1 MPKLRAHLTPIDPI
15 PVNSS
20 KNLLCIVRTL
30 LLCSYGMFL
39 CGKSFSSAEPQ
50 RCPLSNKRTHTHRSV
65 ESKESQQENTLRKTL
80 ASVPSVASLS
90 LHKTMEQSQIK
101 GGKFRA
107 EICVQG
113 ESADDDGW
121 DFVANG
127 NSFVIS
133 FMHKKSIEA

>member
-1 MPKLRAHLTPIDPI
+1 
-15 PVNSS
+15 
-20 KNLLCIVRTL
+20 
-30 LLCSYGMFL
+30 
-39 CGKSFSSAEPQ
+39 
-50 RCPLSNKRTHTHRSV
+50 
-65 ESKESQQENTLRKTL
+65 
-80 ASVPSVASLS
+80 
-90 LHKTMEQSQIK
+90 MEQSQIK

-133 FMHKKSIEA
+133 FMHKKKHWAWRSFVQIVLFAILFTAIWLQMWVFIQIINQIYSIRQRAQNVAALSDNFE